1 MASFSEAVNSHIKA
15 VLRDL
20 YTSMPGIVEAV
31 KVVDGVTVI
40 DVQPALN
47 FTSPDN
53 RAFKEPV
60 LKDVVVC
67 WQSVGGCYITMPI
80 EEGDEVML
88 HFSMR
93 DSQDWKDSDG
103 SASITPRTKRLHD
116 ANDVFATPVVSTYRG
131 SREIDSEG
139 VCIGS
144 EAVEIRILKDG
155 TIELGNGAV
164 ERLLKGDSFLTQF
177 LSHTHTYS
185 NSGTPTLTSPVST
198 VLSTPD
204 TSVLWEDNLSGVS
217 KTL

>member
-1 MASFSEAVNSHIKA
+1 MYDVVASHVRAALK
-15 VLRDL
+15 DL
-20 YTSMPGIVEAV
+20 YTEMPGIVEAV
-31 KVVDGVTVI
+31 KVVDGITVI

-47 FTSPDN
+47 KTEKDGVSY
-53 RAFKEPV
+53 KES
-60 LKDVVVC
+60 LLRDVIIR
-67 WQSVGGCYITMPI
+67 WPSAGGCYITMPI
-80 EEGDEVML
+80 TKGDTVTL
-88 HFSMR
+88 HFCMR
-93 DSQDWKDSDG
+93 DVSGWTDSDG
-103 SASITPRTKRLHD
+103 STPITPESKRLHN
-116 ANDVFATPVVSTYRG
+116 ANDVFATPDISTNRG

-177 LSHTHTYS
+177 LSHTHTYVS
-185 NSGTPTLTSPVST
+185 PSGAALTSPVST

-204 TSVLWEDNLSGVS
+204 TSVLWEDNLSDVS